1 MIPIIATPVRLRPTV
16 TRWTRPSGEITWESR
31 AGAPADRAQASE
43 AVTSRDTHDM
53 SATSDV
59 LFPTIA
65 TLSIEARPS
74 RSMFVFPAAA
84 PGVYG
89 GIDDRFEYLCPKP
102 LADLE
107 AIAIIILPSPSQLFR
122 PLLYYIIRLVKLL
135 SSFLI
140 SNAYLI
146 HFIFLYLPLPNAG
159 PGRQSGAGFT
169 APDATKQSQWYSP
182 SAFELIIRS
191 ITAT

>member
-43 AVTSRDTHDM
+43 AVTSRDIHDM
-53 SATSDV
+53 SAISDA
-59 LFPTIA
+59 LIPTIA

-89 GIDDRFEYLCPKP
+89 GIDNRFEYLCPKP

-107 AIAIIILPSPSQLFR
+107 AIAIIIPSPSQLFR
-122 PLLYYIIRLVKLL
+122 PLLYCIIRLVELL
-135 SSFLI
+135 SCFLI
-140 SNAYLI
+140 SNTYLI
-146 HFIFLYLPLPNAG
+146 PYYFSLFATAE
-159 PGRQSGAGFT
+159 RRTWATVAGAGFT
-169 APDATKQSQWYSP
+169 APDATKQSQWYSRSP
-182 SAFELIIRS
+182 FELIIRS